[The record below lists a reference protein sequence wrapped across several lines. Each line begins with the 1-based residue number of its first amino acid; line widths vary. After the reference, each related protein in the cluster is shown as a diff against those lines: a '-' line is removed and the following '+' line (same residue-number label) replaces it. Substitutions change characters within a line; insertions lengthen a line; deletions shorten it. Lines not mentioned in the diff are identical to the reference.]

1 MVDMN
6 GWRLLPIS
14 SHKTVCANSVQSA
27 EDEHRLERWK
37 INVADF
43 AFAMLSAGQ
52 SWCYSRKKHVRITS
66 ETEDFM
72 TVKGSSATSQ
82 KRKPNDDFRT
92 IPEDRISASEQMSG
106 SMTGGIITPEGSLG
120 DNLTRNLGHEM
131 SKSSFH
137 TAAFMRSKKSNA
149 DRSERTGDFM
159 TAEGPLGDN
168 LARNLEHEMSESTF
182 HTAAFMRSKKSIAD
196 RSERTGDFMTA
207 EGPLGDNLA
216 RNLEHQMSESTFHTA
231 AFMRPEKSFT
241 DQSERTDDLMPTM
254 KTVMQRSK
262 LRLKGKTS
270 RTTSYYTAGSGRT
283 GKFTLLS
290 PMGSR
295 TDGAVSTISK
305 QSLWSGRSS
314 TGPDLVPRYELPSL
328 QSSSTFH
335 SARVS
340 QKEGVTFADKK
351 TDDLLSS
358 ASFRTAFPSQFAASV
373 QSPTSVLPLKGVLRK
388 SFQGQKPEHD
398 DSL

>member
-1 MVDMN
+1 
-6 GWRLLPIS
+6 
-14 SHKTVCANSVQSA
+14 
-27 EDEHRLERWK
+27 
-37 INVADF
+37 
-43 AFAMLSAGQ
+43 
-52 SWCYSRKKHVRITS
+52 
-66 ETEDFM
+66 
-72 TVKGSSATSQ
+72 
-82 KRKPNDDFRT
+82 
-92 IPEDRISASEQMSG
+92 
-106 SMTGGIITPEGSLG
+106 
-120 DNLTRNLGHEM
+120 
-131 SKSSFH
+131 
-137 TAAFMRSKKSNA
+137 
-149 DRSERTGDFM
+149 
-159 TAEGPLGDN
+159 
-168 LARNLEHEMSESTF
+168 
-182 HTAAFMRSKKSIAD
+182 
-196 RSERTGDFMTA
+196 MTA

>member
-137 TAAFMRSKKSNA
+137 TAAFMRSKKSIA
-149 DRSERTGDFM
+149 DRSEKIGDFM
-159 TAEGPLGDN
+159 TAEWFLGDN

-182 HTAAFMRSKKSIAD
+182 HTAAFMRSTKSNAD